1 TVEANIFRMLK
12 EIPGRTKTAVITW
25 GHQSRVL
32 GESKRTRHRR
42 INRVAAMI
50 IHGIKAKL
58 GVIQLRHKP
67 PECNTELPAIAGLT
81 VFLSTSDK
89 GTVTLNGWVQIVS
102 SVNQTVV
109 TTTGGNV
116 SGGEEGTT
124 VVRHGAMPLELV
136 KGFHG
141 QVLGQALG
149 QIQHLDRQQ
158 TFLQL
163 CARTAE
169 GGGVDRVDGVDAVLD
184 EYTFTPADYL
194 TTQTDVTG
202 ILADEIVVIYESVQQ
217 LNTGALLQ
225 RVTAGVAYVIEALAA
240 VLGLEVVPVV

>member
-1 TVEANIFRMLK
+1 GVVQRRHEPAEGYTEL
-12 EIPGRTKTAVITW
+12 TAVTGILVLVDPGDISAQGLSAVGQIHAGKDQTIIT
-25 GHQSRVL
+25 
-32 GESKRTRHRR
+32 
-42 INRVAAMI
+42 VAAYHI
-50 IHGIKAKL
+50 G
-58 GVIQLRHKP
+58 
-67 PECNTELPAIAGLT
+67 
-81 VFLSTSDK
+81 S
-89 GTVTLNGWVQIVS
+89 
-102 SVNQTVV
+102 
-109 TTTGGNV
+109 
-116 SGGEEGTT
+116 GEEGAA
-124 VVRHGAMPLELV
+124 VISNGAAPFQLV
-136 KGFHG
+136 EGFQG
-141 QVLGQALG
+141 QVFGQALG

-202 ILADEIVVIYESVQQ
+202 ILADEIVVIDESVQQ

-225 RVTAGVAYVIEALAA
+225 RVTAGVADIIEALAA